1 MKLLIL
7 WLVARIYLII
17 DSKLQPM
24 IHFIIYRCPNLFGFL
39 IIHTATSYQD
49 NRPGNMTDADWGTL
63 KLFVF
68 VTLRLLE
75 A

>member
-1 MKLLIL
+1 
-7 WLVARIYLII
+7 
-17 DSKLQPM
+17 M